1 VRLGLAAGVAAA
13 IALVIALVAVLGP
26 TSAPPAYA
34 AVLHEA
40 AVRTGAE
47 KSALFDL
54 TGAIGFSVRGHNTT
68 AALNGTGATQ
78 FPDRV

>member
-1 VRLGLAAGVAAA
+1 MRLGLAAGVAAA